1 MAYHIWDKFQ
11 LGQNTELLQTQIP
24 QGNSKDERCQRSKS
38 SFHDEAS
45 LFFEQNIKDVR
56 PVLKVA
62 ELNVFVKHII

>member
-11 LGQNTELLQTQIP
+11 LGQNTECKRRYT